1 MSCPLS
7 RGQLACKMA
16 PGLQRRRVYFA
27 VRAARIPGP
36 WTRVDG
42 WQTDRGAVFVYK
54 SRIRE
59 FRPDFRATIGPG
71 DTPHARSA
79 SYFPHAR
86 SASTT
91 HLSESNGVETR
102 TTSRTANPASRN
114 SCSRSAR
121 DTRDSG
127 VRPKPN
133 FPKVCVRT

>member
-71 DTPHARSA
+71 GT
-79 SYFPHAR
+79 PHAR

-114 SCSRSAR
+114 S
-121 DTRDSG
+121 
-127 VRPKPN
+127 
-133 FPKVCVRT
+133 